1 MKIFTYLLVSSFL
14 LFQPSLCLASQEY
27 SINFSVAPDLTTH
40 CHQYDV
46 DVAISENSTLGV
58 MPSYKCKDRPDRPS
72 NGSMRINSQVTN
84 TFSRVLIPW
93 RYAPCGTLNSGYLVM
108 AIVGV
113 ENSEFNSDAGS
124 SAKVSFIDTGVWF
137 GYQWF
142 WPNGFNISAV
152 GGLAHLMRNSLDK
165 NISPTENSSV
175 SDYLDK
181 QTSTNTH
188 GGGGVLF
195 GWAF

>member
-1 MKIFTYLLVSSFL
+1 MKIFTYLLVASFS
-14 LFQPSLCLASQEY
+14 LFKTSLCLASPEH
-27 SINFSVAPDLTTH
+27 SFNFSVAPDLTTH

-46 DVAISENSTLGV
+46 DVAISENSALGV

-93 RYAPCGTLNSGYLVM
+93 RYAPHSAFHTGYLAM
-108 AIVGV
+108 AFVGV

-124 SAKVSFIDTGVWF
+124 SAKVSFIDTGVLF

-142 WPNGFNISAV
+142 WPNGFNVFA
-152 GGLAHLMRNSLDK
+152 GGGVAHLMRSSLDK
-165 NISPTENSSV
+165 SISPTESSKV
-175 SDYLDK
+175 SDYLDE

-188 GGGGVLF
+188 LGGGVFF